1 MNKKLLLEKYIKVAV
16 RKALEE
22 AEQQQKRAEKAM
34 YLVYRFPG
42 LKKVVEDLMSPSF
55 GRFVSGVDIVA
66 PKPTTFKV
74 DLINGQDF
82 TVKYLGNKKWDVKVS
97 GKKYNCQNIGETER
111 ASQAIADLLEL
122 SYAPK
127 EGEEPAGAPA
137 PPASSGGS
145 SSSSTPS
152 APNPKDQELAADLA
166 GAAPEVPAGGEE
178 APAAPEE
185 EETPPAEA

>member
-1 MNKKLLLEKYIKVAV
+1 MDKKLLLEKYIKVAV

-66 PKPTTFKV
+66 PKPTTFKI
-74 DLINGQDF
+74 DLVNGQDF

-97 GKKYNCQNIGETER
+97 GKKYNCQNLGETER

-127 EGEEPAGAPA
+127 EGQESTSSPSTPSEPSP
-137 PPASSGGS
+137 SSGGT
-145 SSSSTPS
+145 TPS
-152 APNPKDQELAADLA
+152 EPNPKDQELAADLA
-166 GAAPEVPAGGEE
+166 GAAPEAPAPEE
-178 APAAPEE
+178 TPAAPEE

>member
-122 SYAPK
+122 SYAPR
-127 EGEEPAGAPA
+127 EGEEPTSTPSNPSEPA
-137 PPASSGGS
+137 PSSGG
-145 SSSSTPS
+145 TNPS

-166 GAAPEVPAGGEE
+166 GATPETPAGGEE